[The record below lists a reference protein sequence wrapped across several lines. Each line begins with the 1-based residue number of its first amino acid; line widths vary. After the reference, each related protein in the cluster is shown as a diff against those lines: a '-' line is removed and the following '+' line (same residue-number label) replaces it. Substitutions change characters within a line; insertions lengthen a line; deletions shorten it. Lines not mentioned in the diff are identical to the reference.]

1 MQDIFTFHFSLLT
14 FGRPL
19 SRLCKAHASNG
30 FALAAPS
37 VHFFTHARHHRS
49 KLHPALACFYLFG
62 LLLLY
67 TLSEK
72 SDLLTTSRMV
82 PR

>member
-1 MQDIFTFHFSLLT
+1 MQDIFHFSLFTFSLLT

-19 SRLCKAHASNG
+19 SRLGKDIKRACVS
-30 FALAAPS
+30 ALAAPS

-62 LLLLY
+62 LLLFIH
-67 TLSEK
+67 TL
-72 SDLLTTSRMV
+72 RRV
-82 PR
+82 WRWWNQ